1 MTLTGADICESVLWD
16 EGEGSATK
24 LWFLLSHLCRYQQGR
39 GCDMEAEEQ
48 LCFICTGLSKKYI
61 GMCFLPRNRC
71 LLSHVTGLGHP
82 SNQASF
88 TSVSVSCGQSC
99 WLHISRPPLS
109 TQTSQDRQ
117 TASLSRANTRHT
129 VPAVEVWYNMKT
141 STILSC

>member
-48 LCFICTGLSKKYI
+48 LCFICTGLSRKYI
-61 GMCFLPRNRC
+61 GTCFPPRNRC

-88 TSVSVSCGQSC
+88 TSLCPVDRAVGSTYPALPSAHKRAKTDKQ
-99 WLHISRPPLS
+99 HLS
-109 TQTSQDRQ
+109 PEQTLDTQYRLWKSGIT
-117 TASLSRANTRHT
+117 
-129 VPAVEVWYNMKT
+129 
-141 STILSC
+141 